1 MQQQKHK
8 IGIVGWG
15 SISALG
21 EDRAS
26 IWERYQQQEQYLS
39 FSEEKKVWEGSIPSE
54 SQKSLKR
61 FQGNKLYASLDRSVL
76 MAMLAAKRAVKQSQW
91 GVVDNIGINIGSSRG
106 ATQLWEKY
114 FQQFSKNKV
123 LSPLASPTTTAG
135 NISSWVAH
143 HLGSQ
148 GIALGHSITCS
159 TALHALLNGITWL
172 ESGRASRFIIGG
184 SEAALTP
191 FTLSQMQSLR
201 IYSRADE
208 SEVYPCKSLDLKKSE
223 NTMVLGEG
231 AACFCLEHEPSH
243 PIAWIEG
250 VGYAREQVRNATS
263 ISANGS
269 GFQQSMQMALAE
281 AQLEKVDVVLC
292 HAPGTIKGDQSEV
305 NAINTI
311 WPNEV
316 PLITS
321 NKWKIG
327 HTFGASGA
335 LSLELALLMLEHQTF
350 IGTPF
355 ERVILPQRIKTIL
368 VNAMGF
374 GGNAVSVI
382 LSIPSSISKL

>member
-39 FSEEKKVWEGSIPSE
+39 FSTEKNVWEGRLSAKSQQSIA
-54 SQKSLKR
+54 QFR
-61 FQGNKLYASLDRSVL
+61 ANKLYASLDPTVL
-76 MAMLAAKRAVKQSQW
+76 MAMLAAKQAVEQSQW
-91 GVVDNIGINIGSSRG
+91 GVVDDIGINIGSSRG

-114 FQQFSKNKV
+114 FQQFSDNKV
-123 LSPLASPTTTAG
+123 LSPLASPTTTSG

-143 HLGSQ
+143 HLGS
-148 GIALGHSITCS
+148 GGLALEHSITCS
-159 TALHALLNGITWL
+159 TALHALLNGMTWL

-201 IYSRADE
+201 IYSRANP
-208 SEVYPCKSLDLKKSE
+208 SEVYPCKSLHLGKVE

-231 AACFCLEHEPSH
+231 AACFCMENNPSN
-243 PIAWIEG
+243 PIAWIAG

-263 ISANGS
+263 ISAKGM

-281 AQLEKVDVVLC
+281 AELDRVDVVLC

-305 NAINTI
+305 NAINAI

-335 LSLELALLMLEHQTF
+335 LSLELALLMLEHQCF
-350 IGTPF
+350 ISTPF
-355 ERVILPQRIKTIL
+355 EKVEANQKIQNIL

-382 LSIPSSISKL
+382 LSVPSR